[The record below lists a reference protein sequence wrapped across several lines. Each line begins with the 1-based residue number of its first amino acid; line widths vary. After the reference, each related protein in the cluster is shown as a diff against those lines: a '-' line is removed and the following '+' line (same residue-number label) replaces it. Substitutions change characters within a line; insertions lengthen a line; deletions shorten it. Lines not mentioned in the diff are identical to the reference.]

1 MRSKIITTAVG
12 LALLTPFSAV
22 GINSAVSI
30 KRHLQVQHEQ
40 AQTLRVEAKKL
51 DTKLAETKQAKQ
63 QSQQEVKELEQ
74 QTKDAISERQKLEEQ
89 LRAY

>member
-1 MRSKIITTAVG
+1 MRSKIITTVVG
-12 LALLTPFSAV
+12 LTLLTPFSV
-22 GINSAVSI
+22 LGLNDAVSI

-40 AQTLRVEAKKL
+40 AQTLHVEAKKL

-63 QSQQEVKELEQ
+63 QSQQEVKNLEQ
-74 QTKDAISERQKLEEQ
+74 QTKDAISERQKLEAQ